1 LITKRTILPW
11 LFVFIAVFLSSA
23 GRAEIS
29 INEKGKWKRI
39 IPGLEMR
46 VIKIT
51 AERGPADIYAFRIDQ
66 KKLSIRVVDSRDYQQ
81 KRLSVRSMTEVSGAV
96 LAINGGFFDTEEKHL
111 GLLVRDGKTVS
122 PYLKRDWGI
131 FFMKKNRPF
140 IIHSRKYKKDKGIT
154 QAVQVGPRL
163 ISRGK
168 VLKLKKQF
176 SRRSA
181 VGIDG
186 KERIILLVSGKNPD
200 QGILG
205 LTELAEL
212 MGLSLKKGGLGC
224 QYALNLDGG
233 ASTQLYVNTDT
244 FTLNLPG
251 RWAVSNGLGVFRK

>member
-1 LITKRTILPW
+1 MIAKRTILPW
-11 LFVFIAVFLSSA
+11 LFVFFAVFLSSA

-29 INEKGKWKRI
+29 INEKGTWKQI
-39 IPGLEMR
+39 IPGLELR

-51 AERGPADIYAFRIDQ
+51 AERGPVDIYAFRIDP
-66 KKLSIRVVDSRDYQQ
+66 KKLSVRVVDSRDYQQ
-81 KRLSVRSMTEVSGAV
+81 KRLAVRSMAEMSGAV
-96 LAINGGFFDTEEKHL
+96 LTINGGFFDTEEKHL
-111 GLLVRDGKTVS
+111 GLLIRNGKTVS

-131 FFMKKNRPF
+131 FFIKNNRPS
-140 IIHSRKYKKDKGIT
+140 IIHSRKYKKDRGIT

-168 VLKLKKQF
+168 ILKLKKQS

-186 KERIILLVSGKNPD
+186 KERIIFLVSGKSPA
-200 QGILG
+200 QGMLD

-233 ASTQLYVNTDT
+233 ASTQLYVKTDT

-251 RWAVSNGLGVFRK
+251 RWAVSNGLGVFKK